1 MPVKHDLLADLNL
14 TKEAFNEKKQSDW
27 RLSQLHDQYNT
38 IDAEVLEAE
47 DGGASD
53 DQVTELRKKRL
64 WVKDEIVKHLKPAH

>member
-47 DGGASD
+47 DGG
-53 DQVTELRKKRL
+53 
-64 WVKDEIVKHLKPAH
+64 PAMTRSRSCARNDSG